1 MPQREYRRLCGWLI
15 RNRGRWDLVW
25 NSHFD
30 ECFKKTF
37 RVLRNTFNFMFN
49 RILHDLGQETVNKD
63 LSSPECRLGICLY
76 WLGRGNYH
84 YTKAEMAGLGVLT
97 VHAIV
102 TQVSASII
110 ENLWQECIKKKMEDM
125 NNRWQYPFYWAAIDG
140 CHTSIKCPPGGA
152 ETCKEYHNFKNF
164 YSIVLMARVNLSYK
178 FIWGSCGFPGISLDA
193 VIFQSTGL

>member
-63 LSSPECRLGICLY
+63 LSFPECRLGICLY

-110 ENLWQECIKKKMEDM
+110 ENLWQECIKK
-125 NNRWQYPFYWAAIDG
+125 RWKIWITGGSTPFVGLRLMDATLQSSVHLVELKPARSITILKTFIPLYWW
-140 CHTSIKCPPGGA
+140 
-152 ETCKEYHNFKNF
+152 
-164 YSIVLMARVNLSYK
+164 L
-178 FIWGSCGFPGISLDA
+178 GS
-193 VIFQSTGL
+193 T